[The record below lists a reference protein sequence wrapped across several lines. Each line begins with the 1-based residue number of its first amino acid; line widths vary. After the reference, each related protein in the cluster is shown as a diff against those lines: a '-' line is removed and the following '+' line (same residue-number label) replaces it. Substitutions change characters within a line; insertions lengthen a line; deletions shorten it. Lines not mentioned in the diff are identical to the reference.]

1 MCDYSRIIKGGVSPL
16 IKKVKKNQPRRARAN
31 APLKNMNIKTFAFEV
46 EKDDAIFRELKIYRV
61 LQREI
66 IWNNAQNIKLELIKS
81 NNSVIGCNFIDLK
94 HNCALEEHARNKDA
108 SALKVLK
115 NLLWFANIDFNLS
128 SRTFKRCDLSK
139 VLYGLNMFCKSKF
152 GVQPP
157 LYKLEFLIKS
167 F

>member
-1 MCDYSRIIKGGVSPL
+1 
-16 IKKVKKNQPRRARAN
+16 
-31 APLKNMNIKTFAFEV
+31 MNIKTFAFEV
-46 EKDDAIFRELKIYRV
+46 EKDAATFRELKIYRA
-61 LQREI
+61 LQRAI
-66 IWNNAQNIKLELIKS
+66 IWDNAQNIKLELIKS
-81 NNSVIGCNFIDLK
+81 NNSVIGCNFTDLK
-94 HNCALEEHARNKDA
+94 YNCALEEQACNKDG

-115 NLLWFANIDFNLS
+115 SLLWFANIDFNLS

-139 VLYGLNMFCKSKF
+139 VLHGLNMFCRSKF